1 MVKESVQAVLLG
13 LKMSAKYGCL
23 KLVVLYGCGVFYLCK
38 CSQKKGKEF
47 LFVEHAIENN
57 FLPGDVYAAGICY
70 RISIAE
76 KKLSMKI
83 VIIYI
88 MNQIKIC

>member
-1 MVKESVQAVLLG
+1 MGKESVQAVLLG

-47 LFVEHAIENN
+47 LFVDHAIEDN
-57 FLPGDVYAAGICY
+57 FLPGDVYTAGICY
-70 RISIAE
+70 RISIA
-76 KKLSMKI
+76 KI
-83 VIIYI
+83 MEYE
-88 MNQIKIC
+88 NCYNKHHESN